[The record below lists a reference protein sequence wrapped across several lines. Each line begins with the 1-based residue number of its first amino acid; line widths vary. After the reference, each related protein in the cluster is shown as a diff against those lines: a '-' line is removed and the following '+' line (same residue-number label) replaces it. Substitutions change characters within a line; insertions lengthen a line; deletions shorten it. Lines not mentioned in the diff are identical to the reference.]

1 MNKVMN
7 AQISATRCW
16 SGAGAKR
23 LRSPQKSKTTGGASP
38 VVLEVYHKVEAGL
51 LVKVSCRPP
60 IWPAASVEFIHD
72 MII

>member
-38 VVLEVYHKVEAGL
+38 VVLEVYHEVEAGL
-51 LVKVSCRPP
+51 PEGQLPP
-60 IWPAASVEFIHD
+60 TDLAGYI
-72 MII
+72 

>member
-23 LRSPQKSKTTGGASP
+23 LRSPQKIKNHRRGIAGGFG
-38 VVLEVYHKVEAGL
+38 GL
-51 LVKVSCRPP
+51 S
-60 IWPAASVEFIHD
+60 
-72 MII
+72 